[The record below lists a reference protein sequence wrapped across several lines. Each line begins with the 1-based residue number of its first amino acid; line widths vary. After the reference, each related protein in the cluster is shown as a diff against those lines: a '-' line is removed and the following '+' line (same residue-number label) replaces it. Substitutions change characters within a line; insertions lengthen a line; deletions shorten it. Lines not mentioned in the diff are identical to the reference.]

1 MLTGTI
7 INSLTILCGSL
18 LGLAIQTVTR
28 RSAKDISADSIGG
41 RLQAIVMEGMALCVI
56 YIGVSGS
63 LKGQNTLTAIISIA
77 IGAIIGEL
85 LDLDRRMRTLGDWVQ
100 EKTARLVLRRR
111 DGHCRLTGKRAYR
124 ELRHPESQI
133 RDRWDYCHCVC
144 LLFGRW
150 RGVFCRSHLSLSG
163 SDLSGGG
170 PAVPPAQ

>member
-100 EKTARLVLRRR
+100 EKTARLIHTREGAPSVA
-111 DGHCRLTGKRAYR
+111 DGFVTA
-124 ELRHPESQI
+124 S
-133 RDRWDYCHCVC
+133 
-144 LLFGRW
+144 LLF
-150 RGVFCRSHLSLSG
+150 LSLIHI
-163 SDLSGGG
+163 
-170 PAVPPAQ
+170 

>member
-1 MLTGTI
+1 
-7 INSLTILCGSL
+7 
-18 LGLAIQTVTR
+18 
-28 RSAKDISADSIGG
+28 
-41 RLQAIVMEGMALCVI
+41 MEGMALCVI

-100 EKTARLVLRRR
+100 EKTARLIHTREGAPSVA
-111 DGHCRLTGKRAYR
+111 DGFVTASLLFCVGAMAIVGSLENGLTGNYDTLKAKSVIDGIGR
-124 ELRHPESQI
+124 
-133 RDRWDYCHCVC
+133 HCVC